1 MADYDVLII
10 GAGGGG
16 PVVAK
21 ELAEQGLRVLQ
32 LEAGPYHRDP
42 ERDWTHSEV
51 DMTNVVGGVFRW
63 GPSDRSRPPWV
74 RRVVDAGLVQQIA
87 GVGGTTLH
95 YFGNSPRAFPLA
107 AERGEWPTPYED
119 LIPYYERVE
128 TLLPAI
134 RDPRLPTK
142 DAWFLH
148 GASRYGLPEIAG
160 RDVRSAGWRPQYNA
174 VLPPGYAGP
183 GRSLRA
189 PGTAGCNQCGHCY
202 EGCMH
207 PHGVPLDQ
215 KAKRSTNVSYVPLAE
230 AHGEYRLETEAFATR
245 ILTGTRDGDTVAT
258 GVRWRNT
265 RTGEVSEATAEVVV
279 LSAGCVE
286 SPRLW
291 LNSGLPNANDTV
303 GRYLTIHWF
312 DFVTGTFDQPIHPY
326 VGQNSQSRV
335 DVPGLGCL
343 ETVGLGPGKFG
354 FGTSTFSDHW
364 GSDDNSG
371 GEPWDTRGH
380 LTGGQFEQMLAAYD
394 RSLPVLVITDDE
406 VSRDNRVTLD
416 PTWPPDEHGRVPLLA
431 YRPTPESDRRRDE
444 LARMGAEILRAAGA
458 RRVQR
463 ASWPPLYLHMQS
475 SMRRGRDPRTS
486 VVDAWGES
494 WEVKR
499 LYIADASSLPDGLG
513 GPNPTLS
520 LQMFATM
527 TAERIAV
534 QHFGRTPFVKEGLGR
549 TTPAGFPQAAGPSAE
564 PRPTTRDARA
574 EGRTLATTGPGA
586 LSAGAAAATAAG
598 AALYQI
604 SRRAEG
610 GTGDEPPAAQPPHA
624 CCPGR

>member
-42 ERDWTHSEV
+42 ERAWTHSEA
-51 DMTNVVGGVFRW
+51 DMNNVVGGTLRW
-63 GPSDRSRPPWV
+63 GPSDRFRSPWV

-95 YFGNSPRAFPLA
+95 YFGNSPRAYPLA
-107 AERGEWPTPYED
+107 VERGGWPMPYDD
-119 LIPYYERVE
+119 LVPYYERVE
-128 TLLPAI
+128 TLLPVI

-148 GASRYGLPEIAG
+148 GAARFGLPEIPG

-174 VLPPGYAGP
+174 ILPPGYAGP
-183 GRSLRA
+183 GRSLGA
-189 PGTAGCNQCGHCY
+189 PGTGGCNQCGHCY

-215 KAKRSTNVSYVPLAE
+215 QAKRSTNVSYVPLAE
-230 AHGEYRLETEAFATR
+230 AHQNYRLETDAFATR
-245 ILTGTRDGDTVAT
+245 ILTGTRGGETVAT

-265 RTGEVSEATAEVVV
+265 RSGEISEATAEVVV

-291 LNSGLPNANDTV
+291 LNSELPDANDTV

-312 DFVTGTFDQPIHPY
+312 DFVTGTFDHPIHPY

-354 FGTSTFSDHW
+354 FGTSTFSDQW
-364 GSDDNSG
+364 GSDDNSR

-380 LTGGQFEQMLAAYD
+380 LTGQQFEQMLSGYD

-406 VSRDNRVTLD
+406 ISRENRVTLD
-416 PTWPPDEHGRVPLLA
+416 PAWPADEHGRVPLLA

-444 LARMGAEILRAAGA
+444 LARMAADILRAAGA

-486 VVDAWGES
+486 VVDAWGEA

-499 LYIADASSLPDGLG
+499 LYLADASSLPDSLG

-520 LQMFATM
+520 LQMFATQ

-534 QHFGRTPFVKEGLGR
+534 EHFGRAPFVKEGLGR
-549 TTPAGFPQAAGPSAE
+549 TTPAGFAPPPRTSGGATGVPFDATAGSRGRALPATGAGP
-564 PRPTTRDARA
+564 
-574 EGRTLATTGPGA
+574 LA
-586 LSAGAAAATAAG
+586 AGAAATTAAG
-598 AALYQI
+598 AVLYQI
-604 SRRAEG
+604 SR
-610 GTGDEPPAAQPPHA
+610 PPSARPAD
-624 CCPGR
+624 G